1 MNKSEMIRQ
10 ASINLDVKATNQEII
25 KYCNNEYVFTPSSQ
39 HILAAVGAEKERL
52 AECYTGRELMDVKK
66 FVKSKFNGDLKRTVG
81 ALKVVMANGRLV

>member
-1 MNKSEMIRQ
+1 
-10 ASINLDVKATNQEII
+10 
-25 KYCNNEYVFTPSSQ
+25 Q